1 MSEISTYIS
10 SRPGE
15 PIRPGSPGRCPQN
28 GRRIA
33 ILPVDGGTRPLTPD
47 SVGFARGP

>member
-10 SRPGE
+10 SRPGR
-15 PIRPGSPGRCPQN
+15 PIRPGSPGRPQN

-47 SVGFARGP
+47 SVRFARGP